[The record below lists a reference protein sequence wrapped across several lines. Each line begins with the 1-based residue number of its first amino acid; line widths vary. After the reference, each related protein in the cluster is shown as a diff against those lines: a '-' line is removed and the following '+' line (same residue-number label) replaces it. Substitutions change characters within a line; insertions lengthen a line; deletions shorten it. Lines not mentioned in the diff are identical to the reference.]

1 MYPEN
6 SEEKNLVEMQPDREQ
21 DLDLQGMELSYN
33 GRISEVEELF
43 KEIMKEP
50 GKMFDVFRI
59 DIKRACE
66 RAV

>member
-21 DLDLQGMELSYN
+21 DLDLQAMELSYN

-43 KEIMKEP
+43 SRS
-50 GKMFDVFRI
+50 FL
-59 DIKRACE
+59 
-66 RAV
+66 